1 MQSESSYAKERRTR
15 ELQWIEME
23 ERSLGKPENTR
34 SSSSS
39 NRQTLGYIRRN
50 KTSVQSFRPNQHRG
64 KFLMILIGLD
74 VFNLLIKYNVEF
86 PLFLSFVVAQI
97 CPPSQNYFPTA
108 QMTDLSTPSP
118 PSTTQAFNHDTPTP
132 SYDGV
137 RNQVPRGNKS
147 SQNIPTH
154 STSKF
159 DQLRYL

>member
-1 MQSESSYAKERRTR
+1 
-15 ELQWIEME
+15 ME
-23 ERSLGKPENTR
+23 ERSLGTPENTR
-34 SSSSS
+34 RSSSS
-39 NRQTLGYIRRN
+39 NRQTLRSIRRN

-64 KFLMILIGLD
+64 KFLMILIELD
-74 VFNLLIKYNVEF
+74 VFYLIKYYVKF

-108 QMTDLSTPSP
+108 PMTDLSTPSP
-118 PSTTQAFNHDTPTP
+118 PSTTQEFNYDTPP
-132 SYDGV
+132 PNYDGA

-147 SQNIPTH
+147 SQYVPTH

>member
-1 MQSESSYAKERRTR
+1 
-15 ELQWIEME
+15 ME

-39 NRQTLGYIRRN
+39 NHQNVRSIRRN
-50 KTSVQSFRPNQHRG
+50 KTTVQSFRPNQHRG

-74 VFNLLIKYNVEF
+74 VFTLLIKYNVEF

-108 QMTDLSTPSP
+108 PITDLSTPGP
-118 PSTTQAFNHDTPTP
+118 PSTTQAFNYDTPPP

-147 SQNIPTH
+147 SQYVPTH
-154 STSKF
+154 STSKL